1 MTDGKTRCSWTLE
14 TDPLMCRYHDEEWGV
29 PEHDDRALYEKL
41 VLDGAQAG
49 LSWSTIL
56 NKREGYRRAFEG
68 FEIERVARYGDEE
81 VERLLQDEG
90 IVRNRQKVRSAIQ
103 NARAVLDVQDE
114 LGSFDAYLWD
124 WVDGTPRQNAWTE
137 LDDLPAETE
146 LSRKLSKDM
155 KKRGF
160 SFVGPT
166 ILYAYMQ
173 AIGMV
178 NDHLVSCFRYD
189 EL

>member
-1 MTDGKTRCSWTLE
+1 MSDGKARCSWTLE
-14 TDPLMCRYHDEEWGV
+14 SDELMCRYHDEEWGV

-68 FEIERVARYGDEE
+68 FEIERVAGYGEQE

-90 IVRNRQKVRSAIQ
+90 IVRNRQKVHSAIR
-103 NARAVLDVQDE
+103 NAQAVLEIQDE
-114 LGSFDAYLWD
+114 FGSFDAYLWD
-124 WVDGTPRQNAWTE
+124 WVDGEPIRNAWTA
-137 LDDLPAETE
+137 LDAVPAETE
-146 LSRKLSKDM
+146 LSKKLSKEM

-160 SFVGPT
+160 NFVGPT

-178 NDHLVSCFRYD
+178 NDHLVTCFRYD
-189 EL
+189 QV